1 MATLATFNYPF
12 VSDDNGKTTEIK
24 IKPFKVSDIY
34 NALSF
39 SNANRNRKFI
49 HSKIENSPFAD
60 IIRLCLNYDPNLRP
74 TASEI
79 VQLLNQ
85 PDEYLLLKRK

>member
-1 MATLATFNYPF
+1 MGCVFQEMMNLPSPFQHYIITFDE
-12 VSDDNGKTTEIK
+12 SDQ
-24 IKPFKVSDIY
+24 IY
-34 NALSF
+34 EKLVDVF
-39 SNANRNRKFI
+39 TKKLPPCI